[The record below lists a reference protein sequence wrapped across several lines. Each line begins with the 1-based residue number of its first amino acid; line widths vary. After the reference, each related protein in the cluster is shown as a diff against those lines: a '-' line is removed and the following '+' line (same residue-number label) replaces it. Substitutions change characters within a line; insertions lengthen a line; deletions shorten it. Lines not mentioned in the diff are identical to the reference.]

1 MLRGPWWAGNER
13 KVPQHAKTEP
23 KPGGH
28 TLIYIQS
35 ESIKLT
41 HQALHDEDVGYL
53 STTAA
58 TEVQRW

>member
-13 KVPQHAKTEP
+13 KVPRHAKSES

-28 TLIYIQS
+28 TLTYIQS
-35 ESIKLT
+35 ESTKLK
-41 HQALHDEDVGYL
+41 HQALHVTDVGYL

-58 TEVQRW
+58 TEAQRW

>member
-13 KVPQHAKTEP
+13 KVPRHAETES

-28 TLIYIQS
+28 TLTYIQS
-35 ESIKLT
+35 ESTKLK
-41 HQALHDEDVGYL
+41 HQALHDGDVGYL

-58 TEVQRW
+58 TEAQRW